1 MKVVLFLYLFIKKE
15 RRSSEQI
22 FNGNIYY
29 SSTVILG
36 YIVWILKSQK
46 AHRDANSKG
55 TMVLL
60 KVKLFEYH
68 DKYMEL
74 GFIPSYAY
82 ENFCD
87 MYESY
92 HELGG
97 NGTGTKMYEEIK
109 QLHLRNNKGE

>member
-1 MKVVLFLYLFIKKE
+1 MKEILLQTYTISLPIL
-15 RRSSEQI
+15 
-22 FNGNIYY
+22 
-29 SSTVILG
+29 LG
-36 YIVWILKSQK
+36 YIVWLLQEQRKKQMLDAKERDARIAEEYQK
-46 AHRDANSKG
+46 RDANCAG

-68 DKYMEL
+68 DKYMAL
-74 GFIPSYAY
+74 GHIPSYAY

-87 MYESY
+87 MYKSY

-109 QLHLRNNKGE
+109 ELHLKNKGD

>member
-1 MKVVLFLYLFIKKE
+1 METYTIVLP
-15 RRSSEQI
+15 
-22 FNGNIYY
+22 
-29 SSTVILG
+29 VILG

-46 AHRDANSKG
+46 VLRDANSKG

>member
-1 MKVVLFLYLFIKKE
+1 MFIIAQVNTLFTPFIYLIRPIDISANIFTGISVL
-15 RRSSEQI
+15 
-22 FNGNIYY
+22 
-29 SSTVILG
+29 
-36 YIVWILKSQK
+36 
-46 AHRDANSKG
+46 NSKG

>member
-1 MKVVLFLYLFIKKE
+1 METYTIVLP
-15 RRSSEQI
+15 
-22 FNGNIYY
+22 
-29 SSTVILG
+29 VILG
-36 YIVWILKSQK
+36 YIVWILKGQK

-109 QLHLRNNKGE
+109 QLHLGNKGE

>member
-1 MKVVLFLYLFIKKE
+1 METYTIVLP
-15 RRSSEQI
+15 
-22 FNGNIYY
+22 
-29 SSTVILG
+29 VILG

-46 AHRDANSKG
+46 AHRDANSNG

-74 GFIPSYAY
+74 GFIPPYAY

-97 NGTGTKMYEEIK
+97 NGTGTKMYDEIK

>member
-1 MKVVLFLYLFIKKE
+1 METYTIALP
-15 RRSSEQI
+15 
-22 FNGNIYY
+22 
-29 SSTVILG
+29 VILG

-46 AHRDANSKG
+46 SRRDANSRG

-74 GFIPSYAY
+74 GSIPSYAY

-87 MYESY
+87 MYKSY

-109 QLHLRNNKGE
+109 ELHLNNSKKGD